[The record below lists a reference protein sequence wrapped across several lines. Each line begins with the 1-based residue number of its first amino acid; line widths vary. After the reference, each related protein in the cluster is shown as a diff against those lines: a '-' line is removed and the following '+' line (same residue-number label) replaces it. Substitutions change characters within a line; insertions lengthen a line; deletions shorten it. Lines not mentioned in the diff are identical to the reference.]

1 MVGGRAMPRSSSAM
15 HHHRQSSDNFMF
27 DAHGRWLHSSAYAQV
42 RFSFSVSRSFVSLC
56 ENQTR
61 RELIIRRC
69 MYGTNCFM
77 QELGT
82 RSSSLRRND
91 DDRVLTSGLL
101 DLHSFDTELLPEVWC
116 MCVF

>member
-1 MVGGRAMPRSSSAM
+1 MPRSNSAV

-27 DAHGRWLHSSAYAQV
+27 DAHGRWLLSSTYAQV
-42 RFSFSVSRSFVSLC
+42 RFSFSLSGSFVCLC

-61 RELIIRRC
+61 RELIRRRV
-69 MYGTNCFM
+69 YGTNRFI
-77 QELGT
+77 QEFGT

-91 DDRVLTSGLL
+91 DDRVLASGLL